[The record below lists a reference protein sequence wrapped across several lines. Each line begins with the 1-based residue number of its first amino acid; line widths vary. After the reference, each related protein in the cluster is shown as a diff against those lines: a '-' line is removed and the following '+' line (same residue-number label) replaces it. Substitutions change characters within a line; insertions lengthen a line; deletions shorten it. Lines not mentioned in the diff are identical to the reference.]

1 MVGEIK
7 VVVVG
12 DSSVGKS
19 SLINTH
25 CPPITGVEDA
35 SIARVCGVAFVLCD
49 TFGAQR
55 FRTLTSGF
63 YKHARGVLIV
73 FDVTDAE
80 SYQHVP
86 QWMSE
91 VRLRTHA
98 SMPVVVVANKCDL
111 PATKRVVS
119 RDGAMKLCADMEVGY
134 TETSALLY
142 SAQADAGGALT
153 HALRLLLDRMP
164 QTPAMTEAAKLSDDK
179 KRRRHRSL
187 AMHPGQKFKLP
198 PIADGTT
205 KKKKT
210 GFLAALRCRCKGRVG
225 EDARA
230 AATVAEPPIYQLN
243 SISRD
248 APQRR

>member
-1 MVGEIK
+1 MVGEVK

-25 CPPITGVEDA
+25 CPAITGVQDA
-35 SIARVCGVAFVLCD
+35 SIARVCNVSFVLCD

-73 FDVTDAE
+73 FDVTDRE
-80 SYQHVP
+80 SFEHVS

-91 VRLRTHA
+91 IRLRTYA
-98 SMPVVVVANKCDL
+98 SMPVVVIANKCDL
-111 PATKRVVS
+111 TAKRVVS
-119 RDGAMKLCADMEVGY
+119 RDEAMRLCSEMEVGY

-153 HALRLLLDRMP
+153 HALRLLIDRMP
-164 QTPAMTEAAKLSDDK
+164 QTPALTEAARLSDEK

-187 AMHPGQKFKLP
+187 ALRPGQKFALP
-198 PIADGTT
+198 PITQKP
-205 KKKKT
+205 KKKKV
-210 GFLAALRCRCKGRVG
+210 GFLASLRMHCKGARG
-225 EDARA
+225 EEARQ
-230 AATVAEPPIYQLN
+230 AEPPIYELN
-243 SISRD
+243 SISTN